1 MKPASRLISREPYIN
16 DLSLV
21 GRRIVM
27 SCDVDVRRASL
38 LCFQKS
44 QRTSEILSPCR
55 RYFLFRNNKHF
66 LNGHHLI
73 GSTVLMS
80 SSKFS
85 AVQNVK
91 NYKKNNPKK
100 NVYKNHR
107 KATFLLTAFLLLSGW
122 QTRI

>member
-1 MKPASRLISREPYIN
+1 MKPASRLITREHYIN

-44 QRTSEILSPCR
+44 QPTSEILSPCR

-91 NYKKNNPKK
+91 NYKKKQPKK
-100 NVYKNHR
+100 ECLQKPQKGHIFVDCIF
-107 KATFLLTAFLLLSGW
+107 TS
-122 QTRI
+122 